1 MVSKAKYW
9 LLLIFV
15 ITLAARLFFAFSIP
29 TFTYESY
36 FHLRQ
41 VEHIT
46 QTGLPLYQDPL
57 SYGGRDHAFL
67 PFFHYVMA
75 FFNLFLPLEIVARII
90 PNILLASITI
100 IVYLIS
106 KKITEDETA
115 SLLAAFTAG
124 FLPSIFTT
132 NTFTVDALFIPL
144 VFLTIYT
151 FFHLNE
157 SKYLLFY
164 IFSFLLLSLTT
175 PATFLLLMGLGI
187 YLFLS
192 YAEGKKIQKY
202 EIEVVI
208 FSVFFFIWTQF
219 LFFKEVFLEEGIKFI
234 QQNIPPQIILIYF
247 PSISISQAIVLVSVI
262 PFLAGVFTIYRS
274 LFKLKNQKLF
284 LLISLAIST
293 SLLAWFQ
300 LIQFKVSLAFFSVIL
315 AILFSSFYLE
325 IKNYFQKTKLHHYQK
340 YLAPLTLL
348 ILALSLVFPATATA
362 LNQDVPSVEEIAAL
376 QWIKENTPP
385 NTGVLGLLEE
395 GHLITFFAERK
406 NLMDQQFPLVEDVE
420 ERFQDL
426 NTLYT
431 SPFQTEALELL
442 NHYNLKYFLIT
453 PHTKEKYSL
462 SIPRY
467 FGGECFKRIY
477 KNETRVY
484 EVTCTIDKKKQ
495 FPAK

>member
-1 MVSKAKYW
+1 M
-9 LLLIFV
+9 
-15 ITLAARLFFAFSIP
+15 
-29 TFTYESY
+29 
-36 FHLRQ
+36 
-41 VEHIT
+41 
-46 QTGLPLYQDPL
+46 
-57 SYGGRDHAFL
+57 
-67 PFFHYVMA
+67 
-75 FFNLFLPLEIVARII
+75 
-90 PNILLASITI
+90 
-100 IVYLIS
+100 
-106 KKITEDETA
+106 
-115 SLLAAFTAG
+115 
-124 FLPSIFTT
+124 
-132 NTFTVDALFIPL
+132 
-144 VFLTIYT
+144 
-151 FFHLNE
+151 
-157 SKYLLFY
+157 
-164 IFSFLLLSLTT
+164 
-175 PATFLLLMGLGI
+175 
-187 YLFLS
+187 
-192 YAEGKKIQKY
+192 
-202 EIEVVI
+202 
-208 FSVFFFIWTQF
+208 
-219 LFFKEVFLEEGIKFI
+219 
-234 QQNIPPQIILIYF
+234 
-247 PSISISQAIVLVSVI
+247 
-262 PFLAGVFTIYRS
+262 
-274 LFKLKNQKLF
+274 F